1 MEDMTPK
8 EIMDGMRSK
17 NGTLSRIN
25 GELLNYAET
34 KAQKDRDYK
43 ILKSKEIV
51 RLRADKTP
59 ATIILKLVDGDETV
73 AKAEFDAKI
82 AEEIYRI
89 KLEELKDTR
98 TAIDT
103 YRSLLT
109 WMREEFK
116 NVNVGQQ

>member
-17 NGTLSRIN
+17 NRTLSRIN
-25 GELLNYAET
+25 RELLNYAET

-116 NVNVGQQ
+116 NVNVGQ